1 MMLITVK
8 QTYLMV
14 SSTLHASTGY
24 HVTSLARYK
33 TVLDT
38 RRQIANS
45 TQHDIF
51 SADTQ
56 RGAA

>member
-14 SSTLHASTGY
+14 STPHARTGY
-24 HVTSLARYK
+24 HVTCLARY
-33 TVLDT
+33 TMVLDT

-45 TQHDIF
+45 TQHDIS